1 VLQLRLV
8 RAGLIEK
15 RSFSRHD
22 REVEKRAIDRSVNH
36 FLVKS
41 VIRMDFNSFLQG
53 RFRWLLGLMA
63 LLVPLTGAADEAA
76 KKYFD
81 QQVAPLLAQRCLEC
95 HNGFDL
101 KGKLDLSSREGAL
114 RGGEN
119 GSAIHANQ
127 PLKGLLWDRV
137 SKQEMPPEKPLLASE
152 QKILEKWLQQG
163 AHWGTSPINVFRF
176 TTEKRAGYDWWA
188 LQPLKAVAVPE
199 VKNKSRIRN
208 PIDHFV
214 LSRLESRGLGF
225 AKDADPRQL
234 VRRLYFDF
242 LGLPPAPEVVAKFAA
257 DPSEAAYQQLLTEV
271 LDSPHYGERWGRH
284 WLDIARYGESDGFE
298 RNNPRKDLWPF
309 RDWVIKAFNSDMG
322 YDQFV
327 RMQLAGDL
335 IKGGDAEGLAASG
348 FLVSAVH
355 NTVVGGSE
363 MMKRQSRAD
372 EVEELV
378 GTIGQT
384 FLGLTVNCAR
394 CHNHKFDPIAQE
406 EYYQMAAAIAGFRH
420 GTRDIER
427 PDVKKESDLVRKQ
440 LKAVNEQLNLIR
452 TRVRSEII
460 KQREV
465 GETPAPQPP
474 QPIARW
480 EFETDLKDSIGAMHG
495 SAQGNVKLEKGALV
509 VHGNDFVITAPSNRR
524 IEEKTLE
531 AWIQLDDLDQRG
543 GGAISIQT
551 PSGVVFDAIVY
562 GEREVKRW
570 MAGSN
575 GFVRTDSFHGAEESI
590 AKDQPVHVAIVY
602 TKDGMITGYRNGQL
616 YGKPYKSV
624 GLQSFDKTAVVSFG
638 LRHLPA
644 GGNKYLKGKILQAQL
659 YDFALTPEAVAAS
672 AGDSK
677 NYVSEAELVKGM
689 SPDDRKAYQ
698 DLSAKQKRISDLLAN
713 LNKQGKYKI
722 YTNVAKTPDV
732 TYFLN
737 RGDVMNRG
745 KVISPGIVKAIQSL
759 DFEMK
764 LAADSSDRDR
774 RLKLVEWITH
784 PDNPLFKRVIVNRVW
799 HYHFGSGIVDTPSDF
814 GFNGSRPTHP
824 ELLDWLS
831 QQLVA
836 HRYQLKAIHRLIA
849 SSTTYRQAATF
860 NRQAAGIDAENRLLW
875 RKSPQRLEAEVV
887 RDTMLSAA
895 GVLNLKRGGPGF
907 EDVKIVPNNGTTYYE
922 PFDSDN
928 VELNRR
934 TIYRFSPRGG
944 RAALLDVFD
953 CPDPSAAAPR
963 RSVTTTPLQALSL
976 LNNAFVLRMTNH
988 FANRVR
994 EESGEK
1000 NLDAQ
1005 VKRSFQLC
1013 LGRPPTAEE
1022 QKLAKELISEHGL
1035 PALARALFNTNEFV
1049 IAQ

>member
-1 VLQLRLV
+1 MSCEAFLQKEKV
-8 RAGLIEK
+8 VFSMGL
-15 RSFSRHD
+15 
-22 REVEKRAIDRSVNH
+22 NH
-36 FLVKS
+36 FCIDK
-41 VIRMDFNSFLQG
+41 I
-53 RFRWLLGLMA
+53 RWLPG
-63 LLVPLTGAADEAA
+63 LLVLILPVVATADEAA
-76 KKYFD
+76 KNFFD
-81 QQVAPLLAQRCLEC
+81 QQVAPLLVQRCLEC

-101 KGKLDLSSREGAL
+101 KGKLDLSNHEGAL
-114 RGGEN
+114 RGGES
-119 GSAIHANQ
+119 GPAIQADQ
-127 PLKGLLWDRV
+127 PLKSLVWDRV
-137 SKQEMPPEKPLLASE
+137 SKKEMPPEKPLLASE
-152 QKILEKWLQQG
+152 QQILKKWLQQG
-163 AHWGTSPINVFRF
+163 AQWGTNPINVFRF
-176 TTEKRAGYDWWA
+176 TTDKRAGYDWWA
-188 LQPLKAVAVPE
+188 LQPLKTVAVPA
-199 VKNKSRIRN
+199 VKNNSRIRN
-208 PIDHFV
+208 PVDRFV
-214 LSRLESRGLGF
+214 LARLQKEGLGF
-225 AKDADPRQL
+225 SREADPRQL
-234 VRRLYFDF
+234 VRRVYFDF

-257 DPSEAAYQQLLTEV
+257 DPSEVAYQQLLTQV

-298 RNNPRKDLWPF
+298 RNNPRKDIWPF
-309 RDWVIKAFNSDMG
+309 RDWVIKSFNSDMG

-335 IKGGDAEGLAASG
+335 IKSDDPEGLAASG
-348 FLVSAVH
+348 FLVSAIH

-372 EVEELV
+372 EIEELV

-427 PDVKKESDLVRKQ
+427 PEVKKESDQVKVQ
-440 LKAVNEQLNLIR
+440 LQAVNKQLNLLR
-452 TRVRSEII
+452 TRVRAEII
-460 KQREV
+460 KQREA
-465 GETPAPQPP
+465 GEVPAPKPP
-474 QPIARW
+474 RPIARW
-480 EFETDLKDSIGAMHG
+480 EFETDLKDSIGTMHG
-495 SAQGNVKLEKGALV
+495 SAQGNAKLEKGALV
-509 VHGNDFVITAPSNRR
+509 VYGNDYVITAPLNRK

-531 AWIQLDDLDQRG
+531 AWVQLDDLDQRG

-551 PSGVVFDAIVY
+551 PNGVVFDSIVY

-575 GFVRTDSFHGAEESI
+575 GFVRTDSFHGTEETT
-590 AKDQPVHVAIVY
+590 AKDRPVHVAIVY
-602 TKDGMITGYRNGQL
+602 TKDGMITGYRDGKL

-624 GLQSFDKTAVVSFG
+624 GLQSFDKTAVVTFG

-644 GGNKYLKGKILQAQL
+644 GNNRHLKGNILQAQL

-677 NYVSEAELVKGM
+677 NYVSEAELVKRM
-689 SPDDRKAYQ
+689 NAADKEAYQ
-698 DLSAKQKRISDLLAN
+698 KLIAEEKRISDVLAD
-713 LNKQGKYKI
+713 LDKRGKYKI
-722 YTNVAKTPDV
+722 YANIARKPDV

-745 KVISPGIVKAIQSL
+745 KVMAPGIVKAIPSL
-759 DFEMK
+759 KFEMK

-784 PDNPLFKRVIVNRVW
+784 PDNPLFKRVIVNRIW
-799 HYHFGSGIVDTPSDF
+799 HYHFGAGIVDTPSDF

-824 ELLDWLS
+824 ELLDWLA
-831 QQLVA
+831 QQLVD

-860 NRQAAGIDAENRLLW
+860 NSRAAGVDAENRLLW

-887 RDTMLSAA
+887 RDTMLSVA
-895 GVLNLKRGGPGF
+895 GVLNLKQGGPGF

-922 PFDSDN
+922 PFDSDSA
-928 VELNRR
+928 ELNRR
-934 TIYRFSPRGG
+934 TVYRFSPRGG
-944 RAALLDVFD
+944 RMALLDVFD

-976 LNNAFVLRMTNH
+976 LNNAFVLRMTAH
-988 FANRVR
+988 LAKRVQQ
-994 EESGEK
+994 ESGEQALEK
-1000 NLDAQ
+1000 Q
-1005 VKRSFQLC
+1005 VKRSFELC
-1013 LGRPPTAEE
+1013 LGRAPTEDE
-1022 QKLAKELISEHGL
+1022 QKLAQKLVAEHGL
-1035 PALARALFNTNEFV
+1035 SALGRVLFNTNEFL

>member
-1 VLQLRLV
+1 MVLNYLFV
-8 RAGLIEK
+8 
-15 RSFSRHD
+15 D
-22 REVEKRAIDRSVNH
+22 RI
-36 FLVKS
+36 
-41 VIRMDFNSFLQG
+41 
-53 RFRWLLGLMA
+53 RWLPG
-63 LLVPLTGAADEAA
+63 LLVLFLPMVASADDAAD
-76 KKYFD
+76 KFFD
-81 QQVAPLLAQRCLEC
+81 QQVAPLLVRRCLEC

-101 KGKLDLSSREGAL
+101 KGKLDLSNREGAL
-114 RGGEN
+114 RGGES
-119 GSAIHANQ
+119 GPAIHADR
-127 PLKGLLWDRV
+127 PLSSLVWDRV
-137 SKQEMPPEKPLLASE
+137 SKKEMPPEKPLLASE
-152 QKILEKWLQQG
+152 QQILKKWFQQG
-163 AHWGTSPINVFRF
+163 AHWGTNPINVFRF

-188 LQPLKAVAVPE
+188 LQPLKTVAVPK
-199 VKNKSRIRN
+199 VKDNSRIRN
-208 PIDHFV
+208 PVDQFV
-214 LSRLESRGLGF
+214 LARLEARGLGF
-225 AKDADPRQL
+225 ARDAAPRQL
-234 VRRLYFDF
+234 VRRVYFDF

-257 DPSEAAYQQLLTEV
+257 DPSEAAYQQLLNQV

-298 RNNPRKDLWPF
+298 RNNPRKDIWPF
-309 RDWVIKAFNSDMG
+309 RDWVIEALNSDMG

-327 RMQLAGDL
+327 RMQLAGDV
-335 IKGGDAEGLAASG
+335 IKSGDPEGLAASG

-372 EVEELV
+372 EIEELV

-406 EYYQMAAAIAGFRH
+406 EYYKMAAAIAGFSH
-420 GTRDIER
+420 GTRDVER
-427 PDVKKESDLVRKQ
+427 PAVKKESDQVKVQ
-440 LKAVNEQLNLIR
+440 LAAVNKQLNLLR
-452 TRVRSEII
+452 TRVRTEII
-460 KQREV
+460 KQRDAGEV
-465 GETPAPQPP
+465 PAPKPP

-509 VHGNDFVITAPSNRR
+509 VHGNDYVITAPLNRKLG
-524 IEEKTLE
+524 EKTLE
-531 AWIQLDDLDQRG
+531 AWVQLDDLNQRG

-551 PSGVVFDAIVY
+551 PNGVVFDSIVY
-562 GEREVKRW
+562 GEREAKRW

-575 GFVRTDSFHGAEESI
+575 GFVRTKSFQGSEET
-590 AKDQPVHVAIVY
+590 AAGNRPVHFAIVY
-602 TKDGMITGYRNGQL
+602 TKDGGITGYRDGQL
-616 YGKPYKSV
+616 YGKTYTSI
-624 GLQSFDKTAVVSFG
+624 GLQQYDKSAVVSFG

-644 GGNKYLKGKILQAQL
+644 GNNRHLKGKILQAQL

-677 NYVSEAELVKGM
+677 NYVSEEELVKRM
-689 SPDDRKAYQ
+689 NAADKDAYQ
-698 DLSAKQKRISDLLAN
+698 KLTAEHRRISDVLTA
-713 LNKQGKYKI
+713 LNKKGKYKI
-722 YTNVAKTPDV
+722 YANIARKPDV

-745 KVISPGIVKAIQSL
+745 KVMAPGIVKAIPSL
-759 DFEMK
+759 NFEMK

-774 RLKLVEWITH
+774 RLKLVEWVTH
-784 PDNPLFKRVIVNRVW
+784 PDNPLFKRVIMNRVW
-799 HYHFGSGIVDTPSDF
+799 HYHFGAGIVDTPSDF

-831 QQLVA
+831 QQLVDQ
-836 HRYQLKAIHRLIA
+836 RYQLKAVHRLIA

-860 NRQAAGIDAENRLLW
+860 NPRAAAVDAENRLLW
-875 RKSPQRLEAEVV
+875 RKAPQRLEAEVV
-887 RDTMLSAA
+887 RDTMLSVA
-895 GVLNLKRGGPGF
+895 GVLNLERGGPGF
-907 EDVKIVPNNGTTYYE
+907 EDVRIVPNNGTTYYQ
-922 PFDSDN
+922 PFDEEN

-944 RAALLDVFD
+944 RMALLDVFD

-976 LNNAFVLRMTNH
+976 LNNAFVLRMADH
-988 FANRVR
+988 LAKRVR
-994 EESGEK
+994 QESGEK
-1000 NLDAQ
+1000 NLDEQ

-1013 LGRPPTAEE
+1013 LGRLPTEDE
-1022 QKLAKELISEHGL
+1022 QGLAQQLVKQHGL
-1035 PALARALFNTNEFV
+1035 GALARVLFNTSEFL